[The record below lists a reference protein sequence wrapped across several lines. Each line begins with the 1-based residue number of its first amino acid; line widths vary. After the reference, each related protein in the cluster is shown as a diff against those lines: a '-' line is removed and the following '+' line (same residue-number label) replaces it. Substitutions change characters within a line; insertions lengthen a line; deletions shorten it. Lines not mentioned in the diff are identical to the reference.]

1 MLWENSHPPSE
12 NFKLESGRQQIG
24 GTGSKV
30 GYRTLDDPALRT
42 QSMHHLVDRIQ
53 AGDAPARD
61 ELLRRVMGRME
72 RLTRSMLRSFHGVR
86 GWEETGD
93 VLQNALMRLLRT
105 LQKLRPDD
113 TRGFFH
119 LAAEH
124 IRRELIDLNR
134 HYQGALGHGRNLAL
148 GDFGEVDGQ
157 SAKIAPPADPAP
169 GEDHLERWRN
179 FHEAA
184 GALEGEQREVFSLAF
199 YHGWTQ
205 PQIAELLGVHERTVR
220 RAWRAACLRL
230 AEEVGGDLPL
240 D

>member
-1 MLWENSHPPSE
+1 M
-12 NFKLESGRQQIG
+12 
-24 GTGSKV
+24 
-30 GYRTLDDPALRT
+30 DDPALRT
-42 QSMHHLVDRIQ
+42 QSLHRLVDRIQ
-53 AGDAPARD
+53 AGDDLARD
-61 ELLRRVMGRME
+61 ELLSRVMGRVE

-105 LQKLRPDD
+105 LRNLRPVD

-148 GDFGEVDGQ
+148 GEFGEPNGDQGRIP
-157 SAKIAPPADPAP
+157 SPADPSP
-169 GEDHLERWRN
+169 GEDLLERWRA